1 VTPED
6 LRYWRLSHHLTQ
18 QQLADW
24 LGVISLTVIRWEGG
38 SRAMPPFLFLAL
50 ARVEQLLPVPT

>member
-1 VTPED
+1 MTPTD

-18 QQLADW
+18 QALADW